1 MVKRRTRKKKTTKEY
16 KERKFDFT
24 SIIFAVIIVV
34 IIALVIWYAFNK
46 IKSSTPSDIAGD
58 TEQIDTTANQP
69 VEQEPPPSE
78 QEAEQKILQIE
89 ILNGCGVRRL
99 VARIADMMRQ
109 DGFDVVNTDN
119 YKEDNRIRFTI
130 QNSFILDRVG
140 NEANAKRIAD
150 AIGIDH
156 SNIRTDVSPDLMLD
170 ATIVI
175 GHDYKQLKYFRE

>member
-1 MVKRRTRKKKTTKEY
+1 MVKRRTRKKKSVKEY

-46 IKSSTPSDIAGD
+46 IKPSSPSEIAG
-58 TEQIDTTANQP
+58 TPEQIDSTVIQP
-69 VEQEPPPSE
+69 AEEPPPKEEE
-78 QEAEQKILQIE
+78 QQKILQVE

-99 VARIADMMRQ
+99 VARIADLMRQ

-119 YKEDNRIRFTI
+119 YKENNQIRFSI
-130 QNSFILDRVG
+130 QNSFILDRLG
-140 NEANAKRIAD
+140 NQTNAKSIAD
-150 AIGIDH
+150 AIGIDY
-156 SNIRTDVSPDLMLD
+156 SNIRTEISPDMMLD